1 MKFSG
6 RTLIKAAP
14 IRAGVFEEEAMRR
27 LLSGLCRF
35 CGRLALAVGLCLLVG
50 SLVDGPHSP
59 LSANQKKSK
68 SKKKGKKKGQPVE
81 EVAPEPAVEQA
92 KVPKP
97 PQNDFTVQ
105 VYQKMDEAN
114 LQTASFKD
122 QLEIDQ
128 VNQDVEVVVTYYN
141 WSLNNK
147 DYWNRQI
154 SIDTKAPS
162 GVTVEHISKSGFG
175 DLGYVLEG
183 NSVTSDVY
191 RKEQVVIRGDVATA
205 RMVDMEIGDKERD
218 RFRYL
223 MTKFVLEK

>member
-1 MKFSG
+1 
-6 RTLIKAAP
+6 
-14 IRAGVFEEEAMRR
+14 MRR
-27 LLSGLCRF
+27 SLSGLCRF
-35 CGRLALAVGLCLLVG
+35 CGRLVLAAGLCLLVG
-50 SLVDGPHSP
+50 SLVEGPYSP
-59 LSANQKKSK
+59 LSASQKK
-68 SKKKGKKKGQPVE
+68 SKKKGKKRGQPVE

-105 VYQKMDEAN
+105 VYQKMDEAE

-122 QLEIDQ
+122 QFEIDQ
-128 VNQDVEVVVTYYN
+128 VSQDVEVVITYYN

-154 SIDTKAPS
+154 GIDTRSPA
-162 GVTVEHISKSGFG
+162 GDTVEHITKSGFG

-183 NSVTSDVY
+183 EPATKDVY
-191 RKEQVVIRGDVATA
+191 RAEQVVVRGEVATA
-205 RMVDMEIGDKERD
+205 RMVDKEIGPEEQA
-218 RFRYL
+218 RFKYL

>member
-1 MKFSG
+1 ME
-6 RTLIKAAP
+6 
-14 IRAGVFEEEAMRR
+14 GVSQRNLDRFGANPRRSFEEEAMRR
-27 LLSGLCRF
+27 SLSGLCRF
-35 CGRLALAVGLCLLVG
+35 CGRLVLAAGLCLLVG

-59 LSANQKKSK
+59 LSANQKQ
-68 SKKKGKKKGQPVE
+68 SKKKGKKRGQPVE
-81 EVAPEPAVEQA
+81 EVAPQPAVEQA

-122 QLEIDQ
+122 QFEIDQ
-128 VNQDVEVVVTYYN
+128 VSQDVEVIITYYN
-141 WSLNNK
+141 WSLGK
-147 DYWNRQI
+147 RDYWNRQI
-154 SIDTKAPS
+154 SVDTKAPS
-162 GVTVEHISKSGFG
+162 GATVEHITKSGFG

-191 RKEQVVIRGDVATA
+191 RKEKVVVRGDVATA
-205 RMVDMEIGDKERD
+205 RMVDQEIGPEEQD
-218 RFRYL
+218 RFKYL

>member
-1 MKFSG
+1 
-6 RTLIKAAP
+6 
-14 IRAGVFEEEAMRR
+14 MRR

-35 CGRLALAVGLCLLVG
+35 CGRMALAVGLCLLVG

-59 LSANQKKSK
+59 LSANQKK

-122 QLEIDQ
+122 RLEIDQ
-128 VNQDVEVVVTYYN
+128 VSQDVEVVVTYYN
-141 WSLNNK
+141 WSLGK
-147 DYWNRQI
+147 RDYWNRQI

-162 GVTVEHISKSGFG
+162 GVTVEHITKSGFG

-191 RKEQVVIRGDVATA
+191 RKEQVVVRGDVATA
-205 RMVDMEIGDKERD
+205 RMVDQEIGPEQQD
-218 RFRYL
+218 RYKYL